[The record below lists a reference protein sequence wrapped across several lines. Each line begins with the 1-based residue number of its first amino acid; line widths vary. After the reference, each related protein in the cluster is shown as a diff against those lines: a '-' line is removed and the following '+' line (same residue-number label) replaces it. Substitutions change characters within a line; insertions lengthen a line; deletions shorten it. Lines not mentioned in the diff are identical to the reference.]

1 VWAVLTGSPFTVTD
15 TSRVGV
21 RLSGARL
28 ERLVPGELSSEG
40 MVEGSVQVPPDGCP
54 IVMLSDHPVTGGYPV
69 IGVIDPADLHEIAQA
84 AVGSTLRLRTAR
96 P

>member
-1 VWAVLTGSPFTVTD
+1 
-15 TSRVGV
+15 
-21 RLSGARL
+21 
-28 ERLVPGELSSEG
+28 
-40 MVEGSVQVPPDGCP
+40 
-54 IVMLSDHPVTGGYPV
+54 MLSDHPVTGGYPV